1 MRHDLIVTETGACC
15 EQVQET
21 LGEKP
26 NGTAFAITLHAA
38 PTLDATNLV
47 VGKASLCLPRCL
59 VVNAGNPRRAFWPCS
74 FGGFIPSV
82 QVSALVVFTA
92 FRVKV
97 VDGMETVKTLAA
109 LPAVKDNANSG
120 YVKCACACGFCCSA
134 SLLTVVLSS
143 VCCPNQRVHH

>member
-1 MRHDLIVTETGACC
+1 MRHDLIVIETWACC

-74 FGGFIPSV
+74 FGGLILLFKFQPLIVSRCASSAGGGRHGDCEDAGGASGRQRQRQQRIR
-82 QVSALVVFTA
+82 QVRLCL
-92 FRVKV
+92 RLLLLCI
-97 VDGMETVKTLAA
+97 TLT
-109 LPAVKDNANSG
+109 L
-120 YVKCACACGFCCSA
+120 
-134 SLLTVVLSS
+134 VLSS